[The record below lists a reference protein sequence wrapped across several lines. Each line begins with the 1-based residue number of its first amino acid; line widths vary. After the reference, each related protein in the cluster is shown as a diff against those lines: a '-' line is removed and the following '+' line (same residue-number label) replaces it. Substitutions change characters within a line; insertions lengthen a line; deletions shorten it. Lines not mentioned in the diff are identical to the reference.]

1 MQSALLVVLLLL
13 AFGLSW
19 VAEVKLRK
27 KLLTQLLT
35 SQKNG
40 DQKRYFQL
48 LKSPVAVVCLSAKA
62 REFLSLDYYLAYEDY
77 DQVCHIVAHLTEK
90 PVDLTKEKEQDL
102 LIRLMRC
109 YLFYLDSNHSDK
121 AIKLEE
127 YLLNNCK
134 LPEVRAEVQE
144 LHQVYLAP
152 DREVLAKLKEQL
164 DTTEEP
170 QQQLIIYQR
179 LVKVTEELGLKKQA
193 KEYLEKMRELAQT
206 TIKMEEFKDDKTN
219 NDGTH

>member
-1 MQSALLVVLLLL
+1 M
-13 AFGLSW
+13 
-19 VAEVKLRK
+19 
-27 KLLTQLLT
+27 
-35 SQKNG
+35 
-40 DQKRYFQL
+40 
-48 LKSPVAVVCLSAKA
+48 
-62 REFLSLDYYLAYEDY
+62 
-77 DQVCHIVAHLTEK
+77 
-90 PVDLTKEKEQDL
+90 
-102 LIRLMRC
+102 
-109 YLFYLDSNHSDK
+109 
-121 AIKLEE
+121 
-127 YLLNNCK
+127 LNNCK

-164 DTTEEP
+164 DTAEEP

>member
-35 SQKNG
+35 FQKNG

-77 DQVCHIVAHLTEK
+77 DQVCHVVAHLTEK
-90 PVDLTKEKEQDL
+90 QVDLTKEKEQDL

-109 YLFYLDSNHSDK
+109 YLFYLDGNYLDK
-121 AIKLEE
+121 AIELEE

-170 QQQLIIYQR
+170 QKQLIIYQR

>member
-77 DQVCHIVAHLTEK
+77 DQVCHVVAHLTEK
-90 PVDLTKEKEQDL
+90 QVDLTKEKEQDL

-109 YLFYLDSNHSDK
+109 YLFYLDGNYLDK
-121 AIKLEE
+121 AIELEE

>member
-77 DQVCHIVAHLTEK
+77 DQVCHVVAHLTEK
-90 PVDLTKEKEQDL
+90 QVDLTKEKEQDL

-109 YLFYLDSNHSDK
+109 YLFYLDGNYLDK
-121 AIKLEE
+121 AIELEE

-134 LPEVRAEVQE
+134 LPEVRTEVQE